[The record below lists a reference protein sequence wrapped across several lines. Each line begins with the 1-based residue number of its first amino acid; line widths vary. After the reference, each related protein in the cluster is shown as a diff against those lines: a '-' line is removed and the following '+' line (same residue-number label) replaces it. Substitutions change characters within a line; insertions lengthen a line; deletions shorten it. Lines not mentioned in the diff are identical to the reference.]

1 MFLNIWVI
9 WHLIFNIIGT
19 LQWSLCILLLSVLFY
34 KIKLRIRYSHKLWE
48 LYLIWRL
55 TISAFKIFSSL
66 FIDYYDNIMYDG
78 KKKAL
83 ELYSTLRLEVI
94 YYYMNTT
101 HWIITCLNNLTEL
114 TKIGFTCSSIVTNC
128 VQRVNTPLWYN

>member
-128 VQRVNTPLWYN
+128 FQRVNTPLWYN